1 MFSSLEIIA
10 IIVIVCVQLVIAFRV
25 YKQISNLNNFL
36 PNGRHSLS
44 LEEYSV
50 PADKIS
56 QLEPSDI
63 VGRIIYRPSYQIKK
77 DDKSTEDIDD
87 FDDEEYTTF

>member
-36 PNGRHSLS
+36 PDGKHSLS

-50 PADKIS
+50 SADKIK

-63 VGRIIYRPSYQIKK
+63 VGRIIYRSSSQFNV
-77 DDKSTEDIDD
+77 DDKSHEDIDD
-87 FDDEEYTTF
+87 LDDEEYTTF

>member
-50 PADKIS
+50 PADKIT

>member
-50 PADKIS
+50 PADKIT

-63 VGRIIYRPSYQIKK
+63 VGRIIYRSSYQIKK

-87 FDDEEYTTF
+87 FDNEEYTTY

>member
-1 MFSSLEIIA
+1 M
-10 IIVIVCVQLVIAFRV
+10 VIAYRV

-36 PNGRHSLS
+36 PNGRNSLS

-50 PADKIS
+50 PAEKIK
-56 QLEPSDI
+56 QLEPINI
-63 VGRIIYRPSYQIKK
+63 VGRIIYRSSYQIKK

>member
-44 LEEYSV
+44 LEEYSI
-50 PADKIS
+50 PANKIA

-63 VGRIIYRPSYQIKK
+63 VGCCLSYCNAIFMNTGRW
-77 DDKSTEDIDD
+77 SELVMSLL
-87 FDDEEYTTF
+87 

>member
-50 PADKIS
+50 PADKIT

-63 VGRIIYRPSYQIKK
+63 VGRIIYRSSYQIKK

-87 FDDEEYTTF
+87 FDEDELIEI

>member
-44 LEEYSV
+44 LEEYSI
-50 PADKIS
+50 PANKIA

-63 VGRIIYRPSYQIKK
+63 VGRIIYRSSSQFNV
-77 DDKSTEDIDD
+77 DDKSHEDNDD
-87 FDDEEYTTF
+87 LDDEEYTTF

>member
-1 MFSSLEIIA
+1 MFSSLEIIV
-10 IIVIVCVQLVIAFRV
+10 IIVIVCVQLVIAYRV

-50 PADKIS
+50 PADKIT

-63 VGRIIYRPSYQIKK
+63 VGRIIYRSSYQIKK

>member
-36 PNGRHSLS
+36 PNGKHSLS

-50 PADKIS
+50 PADKIK

-63 VGRIIYRPSYQIKK
+63 VGRIIYRSSSQFNV
-77 DDKSTEDIDD
+77 DDKSHEDIDD
-87 FDDEEYTTF
+87 LDDEEYTTF

>member
-1 MFSSLEIIA
+1 MFSSLEIIV
-10 IIVIVCVQLVIAFRV
+10 IIVIVCVQLVIAYRV

-36 PNGRHSLS
+36 PNGRNSLS

-50 PADKIS
+50 PADKIT

-63 VGRIIYRPSYQIKK
+63 VGRIIYRSSYQIKK

>member
-50 PADKIS
+50 PADKIT

-63 VGRIIYRPSYQIKK
+63 VGRIIYRSSYQIKK